1 MATTTFLGGS
11 DVTQYVQEGSVTEK
25 LNEPW
30 QASVRLPTLGTTAG
44 IGSVLDVF
52 VDGAHRFRGEV
63 EYAEY
68 EGDERRKDVVFTGID
83 PTFIN
88 KDRIAADADGDYTK
102 PTFIETQ
109 VTGPAIMNHIIS
121 NSAVQFGALGYSV
134 GFVAGGGI
142 SLVGAPTNWP
152 MYIDEVQNLLTSTG
166 ELDCIYEPASN
177 TLNFYNGDYGSDLS
191 GSVRF
196 EYGTGSYNARRCR
209 VTIDRRE
216 MKNRGR
222 YLLGPRKS
230 TRDDP
235 KAAQHWWGSIDLTT
249 DGSGGGDPVP
259 NIAALNAAASASQAA
274 HRVRFGLWIKDA
286 RDDEATVGRKL
297 YLAHFGAEM
306 SMRLQP
312 KLMFHITPNRG
323 IAPTFRCGDRIWVA
337 GFGLSG
343 VQRVMSMTYRWTA
356 DGPIELGE
364 PVGQAGPKAISTTAV
379 AESL

>member
-1 MATTTFLGGS
+1 M
-11 DVTQYVQEGSVTEK
+11 TQYVQEGSVTEK

-30 QASVRLPTLGTTAG
+30 QASVRLPTLGTSAG
-44 IGSVLDVF
+44 IGSSMNVY

-68 EGDERRKDVVFTGID
+68 EGDEDRKDVVFTGID

-102 PTFIETQ
+102 PTFIETR
-109 VTGPAIMNHIIS
+109 VTGPAIMSHIIA
-121 NSAVQFGALGYSV
+121 NSASQFGALGYSV

-152 MYIDEVQNLLTSTG
+152 MYIDEVQSLLTSTG
-166 ELDCIYEPASN
+166 ELDCIYDPAAN
-177 TLNFYNGDYGSDLS
+177 TLNFYNGDYGANLS

-196 EYGTGSYNARRCR
+196 EYGTGSNNARRCR
-209 VTIDRRE
+209 VTIDRKE

-222 YLLGPRKS
+222 YLLGPRRKTS
-230 TRDDP
+230 ADP
-235 KAAQHWWGSIDLTT
+235 PGEQHWAGSVDLTT
-249 DGSGGGDPVP
+249 VSIP
-259 NIAALNAAASASQAA
+259 NWAALNAAASASQTT
-274 HRVRFGLWIKDA
+274 HRTRFGLWIKDA
-286 RDDEATVGRKL
+286 RGDESTVGREL
-297 YLAHFGAEM
+297 YKAHFTAEM

-364 PVGQAGPKAISTTAV
+364 PVGQAGPKAVSTTAV